1 MDKPIIYISQ
11 YLLDLRE
18 TQKVAESIC
27 SALDDLRVLYDT
39 LKFDTK
45 NYWCRDYMPI
55 MISNDGTYATYE
67 YRPDYLVN
75 YKTYN
80 NKKYIVN
87 QDEVCKG
94 LHLFTPTNMNIIFDG
109 GNYVRCGNKV
119 IMTDKIFSENPQW
132 TALELLQHLKDSLC
146 AEEIILLPW
155 DMKDFCGHS
164 DGMVAPLDDNRILL
178 NGCWKNKAKAFH
190 NRLLKILEAKFDVVQ
205 LDLDCKEDKDSWCY
219 LNFLRVSN
227 GILLPCLSE
236 NIDSE
241 SDIAALNTFEKLF
254 PDLKIIPIYAKPL
267 IKEGGALHCVTWEYI
282 AKKKEI

>member
-1 MDKPIIYISQ
+1 MEDIIIYTSER
-11 YLLDLRE
+11 LR
-18 TQKVAESIC
+18 TTPKTASVAESI
-27 SALDDLRVLYDT
+27 SAALSELNVEHRELSNNQ
-39 LKFDTK
+39 
-45 NYWCRDYMPI
+45 NYWCRDYMPV
-55 MISNDGTYATYE
+55 MIFSDGTYSKFRYN
-67 YRPDYLVN
+67 PDYLVE
-75 YKTYN
+75 YKTYQ
-80 NKKYIVN
+80 KTITN

>member
-1 MDKPIIYISQ
+1 
-11 YLLDLRE
+11 
-18 TQKVAESIC
+18 
-27 SALDDLRVLYDT
+27 
-39 LKFDTK
+39 
-45 NYWCRDYMPI
+45 
-55 MISNDGTYATYE
+55 MIFSDGTYSKFRYN
-67 YRPDYLVN
+67 PDYLVE
-75 YKTYN
+75 YKTYQ
-80 NKKYIVN
+80 KTITN

-164 DGMVAPLDDNRILL
+164 DGMVAPLDDDRILL
-178 NGCWKNKAKAFH
+178 NGCWKNKSKAFH

-282 AKKKEI
+282 AKRRSFNEK